1 MNPIAIYLVKVS
13 GALALF
19 YFCYAFM
26 LGRDTYFVRN
36 RFYLLGCMIFSLAVP
51 FIRITVKT
59 VKINAITG
67 IVPVVTNP
75 QLAELPVKDQF
86 WPIILAVALVIYAL
100 GVLFFLI
107 RLIRAYSQAI
117 GIIVKS
123 ERSKFYELI
132 LAITQQAVSPFSL
145 FKWLVIPKNTTNHPD
160 FDNIVQHESI
170 HSRQYHSVDLFMA
183 EIIVVFQW
191 FNPFVWMM
199 KKAVIENHEYIVDK
213 TLLRK
218 GVNAQQYQYSLL
230 SYATVG
236 GGQLAVANHFN
247 ANLLKKRIRMMNTQQ
262 SPRWHRIKN
271 LLILVSAG
279 LVVLTTV
286 SFETKVIAQ
295 TTQKGPVVYIQKQRV
310 TAEQLKKMNPALIKS
325 VTVFKD
331 SAAIAAYGKDA
342 SDGVILV
349 EFKDTVLQEVVITS
363 NDKKSNDSITFSEI
377 RVIGRA
383 QKDTL
388 HNFLALNTANPL
400 VILDGEKT
408 TMDKINNNMDNVEK
422 IEVIKGP
429 MAMELYGEEARDGL
443 IIVTSKKH
451 SGVKFRSNGNQTEN
465 TPLIVIDGKITNVT
479 VDSIDPKTIQSII
492 VIKNKDALL
501 KYSEAGKNGVI
512 EITTKK

>member
-1 MNPIAIYLVKVS
+1 MNPVAIYLVKVS
-13 GALALF
+13 GAFALF
-19 YFCYAFM
+19 YFCYACM
-26 LGRDTYFVRN
+26 LSRDTYFVRN

-51 FIRITVKT
+51 FIKIVKT
-59 VKINAITG
+59 VKINTVSD

-75 QLAELPVKDQF
+75 DLAGLPVKDPF
-86 WPIILAVALVIYAL
+86 WPILLEIALAIYAL

-117 GIIVKS
+117 GIILKS

-132 LAITQQAVSPFSL
+132 LAITQQTVSPFSL

-213 TLLRK
+213 ALLRK
-218 GVNAQQYQYSLL
+218 GVNARQYQYSLL

-310 TAEQLKKMNPALIKS
+310 TPEQLKKMNPAFIKS
-325 VTVFKD
+325 VTVLKD
-331 SAAIAAYGKDA
+331 SAAIAVYGKEA
-342 SDGVILV
+342 SDGVIFV
-349 EFKDTVLQEVVITS
+349 EFKDTILHQQLNASDE
-363 NDKKSNDSITFSEI
+363 KKSKDSIIFREI
-377 RVIGRA
+377 EIIGT
-383 QKDTL
+383 KHVDSL
-388 HNFLALNTANPL
+388 HNFLAMNNANPL
-400 VILDGEKT
+400 VIFDGEKT
-408 TMDKINNNMDNVEK
+408 TMDKINDKMDNVEK

-429 MAMELYGEEARDGL
+429 KAMELYGEEARDGL
-443 IIVTSKKH
+443 VIVTSKKH
-451 SGVKFRSNGNQTEN
+451 GGTKIRSNGNQVEN
-465 TPLIVIDGKITNVT
+465 TPLIVIDGKITYVAM
-479 VDSIDPKTIQSII
+479 DAIDPKTIQSII

-501 KYSEAGKNGVI
+501 KYGEAGKNGVI
-512 EITTKK
+512 EISTKK